1 MDTVKKR
8 KEYIGEVVSNKMDK
22 TVVVAIKRLVQ
33 HPVYKKVIKRMTKLM
48 ADDRENKC
56 NIGDVVK
63 VIETRPLSKRKRWK
77 VIEII
82 EQAKETV

>member
-1 MDTVKKR
+1 
-8 KEYIGEVVSNKMDK
+8 
-22 TVVVAIKRLVQ
+22 VQ

-82 EQAKETV
+82 EQAKETI

>member
-22 TVVVAIKRLVQ
+22 SVVVAVKRLVQ
-33 HPVYKKVIKRMTKLM
+33 HPVYKKVIKRTTKLM

>member
-1 MDTVKKR
+1 MNTVKKR

-22 TVVVAIKRLVQ
+22 TVVVAIKRLAQ

>member
-1 MDTVKKR
+1 MTTVKKR

-22 TVVVAIKRLVQ
+22 TVVVAVKRLVQ
-33 HPVYKKVIKRMTKLM
+33 HPVYKKVIKRMSKLM

>member
-1 MDTVKKR
+1 MDTIKKR

-82 EQAKETV
+82 EQAKETI

>member
-1 MDTVKKR
+1 
-8 KEYIGEVVSNKMDK
+8 MDK